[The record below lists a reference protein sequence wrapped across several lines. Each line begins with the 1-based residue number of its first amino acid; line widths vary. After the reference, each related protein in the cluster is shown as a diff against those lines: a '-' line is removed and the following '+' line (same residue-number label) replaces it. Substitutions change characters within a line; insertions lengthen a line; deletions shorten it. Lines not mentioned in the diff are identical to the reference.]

1 MVSITTGSFDDVFAV
16 RLLPLP
22 VAPDA
27 AAAKH
32 IGLLFDT
39 SGSMEGERLASL
51 KKTTELLIHAKPATY
66 ALSLVTFHGESEI
79 LVEHETDPTRLL
91 AAVAALHASGGT
103 NLQTGILSLKSVEER
118 HSMDTVLLLTDGDIT
133 SGVSSVK
140 GIASLLESA
149 LPAKP
154 PVHSIGIGAGCNR
167 ALLSNIARLT
177 RSLYMY
183 ADAVETLPAVV
194 GDVLA
199 GVQAEVGRAATLHF
213 PADLVCLE
221 PGEPSHGCYSI
232 GTLIA
237 EKEQWV
243 LFRLPAH
250 AGEPLISLR
259 YMARGVLCE
268 EPIPTTFASQT
279 VPRVQVACQ
288 LARVE
293 CAKGFADIQEFMTT
307 RRIPDAYE
315 KARSLLTFLNASLA
329 VGESMVAVLKA
340 QVSELLEQL
349 EEMTSVAATGLAGF
363 AGLAVSPPP
372 LAAAMLS
379 RLASNTVALSNQ
391 RGFLSRM
398 MSSDGETH
406 TFSSPTQQATQ
417 RSLTASYGG
426 GASPGAQSPPSTQG
440 GSAPLQ
446 PQGGSAPL
454 QPQGGSAPLQPQG
467 GSAPLQPQGGSAPLQ
482 PPTSAPTD
490 AAAVSAALA
499 PVITPPP
506 HLPPNSLR
514 RC

>member
-1 MVSITTGSFDDVFAV
+1 
-16 RLLPLP
+16 
-22 VAPDA
+22 
-27 AAAKH
+27 
-32 IGLLFDT
+32 
-39 SGSMEGERLASL
+39 
-51 KKTTELLIHAKPATY
+51 
-66 ALSLVTFHGESEI
+66 
-79 LVEHETDPTRLL
+79 
-91 AAVAALHASGGT
+91 
-103 NLQTGILSLKSVEER
+103 
-118 HSMDTVLLLTDGDIT
+118 MDTVLLLTDGDIT

-221 PGEPSHGCYSI
+221 PGEPSPGCYSI

-243 LFRLPAH
+243 LFRVPVSS
-250 AGEPLISLR
+250 EPLISLR

-307 RRIPDAYE
+307 RRIPEAYE

-349 EEMTSVAATGLAGF
+349 EAMTAAAATGI
-363 AGLAVSPPP
+363 AGLLGIAPPPP

-426 GASPGAQSPPSTQG
+426 GASPG
-440 GSAPLQ
+440 GSAP
-446 PQGGSAPL
+446 GDA
-454 QPQGGSAPLQPQG
+454 
-467 GSAPLQPQGGSAPLQ
+467 
-482 PPTSAPTD
+482 TSAE
-490 AAAVSAALA
+490 AASAEAA
-499 PVITPPP
+499 SATVGTPPP
-506 HLPPNSLR
+506 RPPLNSLR

>member
-16 RLLPLP
+16 RLFPLP

-51 KKTTELLIHAKPATY
+51 KKTTELLIHAKPAAY

-118 HSMDTVLLLTDGDIT
+118 HPMDTVLLLTDGDIT

-221 PGEPSHGCYSI
+221 PGEPSPGCYSI

-243 LFRLPAH
+243 LFRVPVSS
-250 AGEPLISLR
+250 EPLISLR

-268 EPIPTTFASQT
+268 EPIPTTIASQT
-279 VPRVQVACQ
+279 VHRVQVACQ

-307 RRIPDAYE
+307 RRIPEAYE

-349 EEMTSVAATGLAGF
+349 EEMTAAAATGLAGLLGI
-363 AGLAVSPPP
+363 APPPP

-426 GASPGAQSPPSTQG
+426 G
-440 GSAPLQ
+440 SAPLQ
-446 PQGGSAPL
+446 PQGGSAP
-454 QPQGGSAPLQPQG
+454 GDA
-467 GSAPLQPQGGSAPLQ
+467 
-482 PPTSAPTD
+482 TSAE
-490 AAAVSAALA
+490 AASAEAA
-499 PVITPPP
+499 SAEAASATVGTPPP
-506 HLPPNSLR
+506 RPPLNSLR

>member
-51 KKTTELLIHAKPATY
+51 KKTTELLIHAKPAGY

-118 HSMDTVLLLTDGDIT
+118 HPMDTVLLLTDGDIT

-221 PGEPSHGCYSI
+221 PGEPSPGCYSI

-243 LFRLPAH
+243 LFRVPVSS
-250 AGEPLISLR
+250 EPLISLR

-307 RRIPDAYE
+307 RRIPEAYE

-349 EEMTSVAATGLAGF
+349 EAMTAAAATGI
-363 AGLAVSPPP
+363 AGLLGIAPPPP

-426 GASPGAQSPPSTQG
+426 GASPG
-440 GSAPLQ
+440 GSAP
-446 PQGGSAPL
+446 GDA
-454 QPQGGSAPLQPQG
+454 
-467 GSAPLQPQGGSAPLQ
+467 
-482 PPTSAPTD
+482 TSAE
-490 AAAVSAALA
+490 AASAEAA
-499 PVITPPP
+499 SATVGTPPP
-506 HLPPNSLR
+506 RPPLNSLR